1 MFAKPR
7 VKKGIPTP
15 PLKKRKRGH
24 ALEEINYD
32 PDARTEYLTG
42 FRKRKLQRIKVAKEA
57 AAEQE
62 RQDKIKARK
71 QMRDERKQAV
81 EDHVETVNRL
91 LKEARK
97 AGTSDTES
105 EGEEDDDAFGGF
117 ADEPIQ
123 PVDLEE
129 EYIDE
134 DKYTTVTIEAVNVD
148 KDGMHKPDAEDG
160 DEEDDDEEED
170 GEGKKAD
177 KAKED
182 AAPEKSKKEWPKK
195 PKKKKFRYETKIER
209 KLTEAKRK
217 VKAAKASA

>member
-7 VKKGIPTP
+7 VKKGLLTAPT
-15 PLKKRKRGH
+15 KKRKRGH

-32 PDARTEYLTG
+32 PDARAEYLTG
-42 FRKRKLQRIKVAKEA
+42 FRKRKLQRIKVAKEL

-62 RQDKIKARK
+62 RQDKIRARK
-71 QMRDERKQAV
+71 QMRDERKKAV

-105 EGEEDDDAFGGF
+105 ENDSDDDAFGGF
-117 ADEPIQ
+117 EDEPIQ

-134 DKYTTVTIEAVNVD
+134 DRYTTVTIEAVNVD
-148 KDGMHKPDAEDG
+148 KDGMHKPDAED
-160 DEEDDDEEED
+160 DDDDKD
-170 GEGKKAD
+170 GEGKNVEG
-177 KAKED
+177 AKSGS
-182 AAPEKSKKEWPKK
+182 APEKTKKEWPKK
-195 PKKKKFRYETKIER
+195 PKKKKFRYGTKIER
-209 KLTEAKRK
+209 KLTEVKRK
-217 VKAAKASA
+217 VKAAK

>member
-1 MFAKPR
+1 
-7 VKKGIPTP
+7 
-15 PLKKRKRGH
+15 
-24 ALEEINYD
+24 
-32 PDARTEYLTG
+32 
-42 FRKRKLQRIKVAKEA
+42 
-57 AAEQE
+57 
-62 RQDKIKARK
+62 
-71 QMRDERKQAV
+71 MRDERKKAV

-105 EGEEDDDAFGGF
+105 EGEEEDGDAFGGF
-117 ADEPIQ
+117 PDEPIQ

-148 KDGMHKPDAEDG
+148 KDGMHKPDAEEGDD
-160 DEEDDDEEED
+160 DEEDDDED
-170 GEGKKAD
+170 GEGKKAG